1 MKARCHNENSQDYPF
16 YGAMGIKVCKEW
28 LADSDN
34 FVMWSLTNG
43 YTYYPDKKKGDQLSI
58 DRIDPTKDYEPSNCR
73 WIPQRENCSRTRPI
87 DWDFVIDRAYHF
99 AKLFPLAADICY
111 GRARINWG
119 KARDIYMGGDTER
132 LVQFLKDNCY
142 CPMAIWRIRK
152 NLGEVVPQKK
162 SERGDVQ

>member
-1 MKARCHNENSQDYPF
+1 MRARCYNPNHQVYHN
-16 YGAMGIKVCKEW
+16 YGGMGIKVCKEW
-28 LADSDN
+28 DNSDN
-34 FVMWSLTNG
+34 FVIWSLEQG
-43 YTYYPDKKKGDQLSI
+43 YIYYPDKKKGDQLSI

-119 KARDIYMGGDTER
+119 KARDIYMGGDTDR